1 MGHPAQR
8 DPWPCISRKHAK
20 AGWHVIKIKVMRIP
34 LESFTVLCLAS
45 VIGAS
50 VSGALTPALVAQSAG
65 VTPDMV
71 QTGSDI
77 PAKWEEPHPGYG
89 YEKREVMI
97 AMRDG
102 VKLHTEILVPK
113 GAKGMPILLERTPY
127 KAGSTTQDKP
137 KMRDAVWAAQR
148 EWVDDGY
155 IIVDQDIRGKYGSE
169 GDYVMTRPPMGP
181 LNPTKT
187 DDTTDAWDTIEW
199 LVKNVPES
207 NGRVGMIGSSYDG
220 WTVTM
225 ALLGPHPALKVAA
238 PESPMIDG
246 WMGDDWFHYGAF
258 RQVNLDYFTGQSTQR
273 GDGTDVPRQGDDD
286 YADFLEAG
294 TAGHWAEVNGF
305 AQLPWWNRL
314 AAHPSYDAFWQLQAL
329 DKLVAAKPATVPTM
343 WLQGLWDQEDMY
355 GAVHTWEALK
365 AAGHAANNHLVMGPW
380 YHSQINRSA
389 ETLGPL
395 KWPGDTAADFR
406 RDVLIPFFDAYL
418 IDRKPAEQLAPVM
431 IYNPAEKHWD
441 RFADWPGEDEK
452 QLTPMYFQP
461 QFELGLVKPEGGED
475 SYVSDPAKPVPF
487 LTPPVPADGGNRWQT
502 WLVQDQRAVGT
513 RTDVLSYQTPVLDDE
528 VLVEGAPVAD
538 LFVKTTGT
546 DADFVVKVIDVYPPT
561 FAEQPE
567 LAGYELAISM
577 DIFRGRYRKSFE
589 KPEAIPAGEVQE
601 YRFRLPT
608 VNYTFKPGH
617 RIMVQVQSSLFPLY
631 DRNPQTFVPNIFFA
645 KPEDFRAATMT
656 VERGASSVLLPIVEK
671 STAN

>member
-137 KMRDAVWAAQR
+137 RMRDAVWAAQR

>member
-1 MGHPAQR
+1 M
-8 DPWPCISRKHAK
+8 
-20 AGWHVIKIKVMRIP
+20 IKIKVMRIP

-50 VSGALTPALVAQSAG
+50 VNGALAPALVAQSAG

-77 PAKWEEPHPGYG
+77 PAKWEEPRPGYD
-89 YEKREVMI
+89 YEKRDVMI
-97 AMRDG
+97 PMRDG

-127 KAGSTTQDKP
+127 KADGTTQDKP

-155 IIVDQDIRGKYGSE
+155 IIVGQDIRGKYGSE

-199 LVKNVPES
+199 LVKNVSES

-258 RQVNLDYFTGQSTQR
+258 RQVNLDYFSGQSTKR
-273 GDGTDVPRQGDDD
+273 ADGAEVPRPGDDD

-329 DKLVAAKPATVPTM
+329 DKLVAAKPASVPTM

-365 AAGHAANNHLVMGPW
+365 AAGHGANNHLVMGPW

-418 IDRKPAEQLAPVM
+418 KDRKPAEELAPVM

-452 QLTPMYFQP
+452 HLTPMYFQP
-461 QFELGLVKPEGGED
+461 QFGLGLVKPEGGED

-487 LTPPVPADGGNRWQT
+487 LTPPVPADGGNRWRT

-513 RTDVLSYQTPVLDDE
+513 RTDVLSYETPVLEHE
-528 VLVEGAPVAD
+528 VRVEGAPVAE

-589 KPEAIPAGEVQE
+589 TPEAIPAGEVQE

-656 VERGASSVLLPIVEK
+656 VERDASSVLLPIVEK
-671 STAN
+671 GASN